1 LRIGVGPLSSTSPT
15 SGLRQFIQNVS
26 VEGLGRLSDDGH
38 VEPFLTEGWNLTN
51 GGRSLTLTVKPGAKF
66 HDGSPVDARALV
78 AALGESFRESVG
90 PLAEQIERVHA
101 TDERSVQID
110 FKRPSPLLLE
120 SLEVQIRKP
129 GQPTIA
135 TGPFMVMPDSPTEL
149 QGNANYHRGTPNIS
163 KIRIQTFPSL
173 RTAWAELLRDR
184 LDMLYEVGADALDS
198 LESSTNVAVF
208 TYVRHYQYLMVLN
221 ADSPALRSAT
231 VRRALNMAIDRGV
244 FVREALGGH
253 GVPSTGLIWPKHWA
267 LPKSQAILQY
277 DPVEAARLLAGK
289 NLRLTCLVPSES
301 GFDRLA
307 LALKR
312 QLASVGVDIDF
323 RAASQ
328 DEIYAAEDKRTFEA
342 ILIERISGPTVL
354 RTYQVW
360 DSHSPMNAGNLGNKT
375 VDSAFDRVR
384 DAETEEEYRQA
395 VGALQQAFLDDPPAV
410 FLAWSERARAISK
423 RFDVAPP
430 EPGRE
435 VLSTLRLWKPR
446 NDNRLANRN

>member
-1 LRIGVGPLSSTSPT
+1 V
-15 SGLRQFIQNVS
+15 QNVT
-26 VEGLGRLSDDGH
+26 VEGLGRLGDDGR
-38 VEPFLTEGWNLTN
+38 VEPLLAESWKLEN
-51 GGRSLTLTVKPGAKF
+51 GGRSLTLSIKSGAKF
-66 HDGSPVDARALV
+66 HDGSAVDAQAVV
-78 AALGESFRESVG
+78 AALGEQFRASVG
-90 PLAEQIERVHA
+90 PLAERIERVHA
-101 TDERSVQID
+101 TGERSVQIE

-120 SLEVQIRKP
+120 SLEVLIRKP

-135 TGPFMVMPDSPTEL
+135 TGPFMPMRDSPTEL
-149 QGNANYHRGTPNIS
+149 QVNPNYHRGKPNIDT
-163 KIRIQTFPSL
+163 IRIQTFPSL

-198 LESSTNVAVF
+198 LESATNVAVF

-221 ADSPALRSAT
+221 TDAPALRSAT
-231 VRRALNMAIDRGV
+231 VRRALNMAIDRKA

-267 LPKSQAILQY
+267 LPNSQAILQF

-289 NLRLTCLVPSES
+289 NLRLTCLVPSET

-312 QLASVGVDIDF
+312 QLACVGVNIDF

-375 VDSAFDRVR
+375 VDVAFDRVR
-384 DAETEEEYRQA
+384 DAETDDAYRQA
-395 VGALQQAFLDDPPAV
+395 VGGLQQAFLDDPPAV

-423 RFDVAPP
+423 RFDVTPP

-446 NDNRLANRN
+446 SDGRLANRN